1 MNEAGAFSSQIREM
15 TTDALS
21 YWEVRRLFYNLILA
35 VIVVAHFIEAY
46 PVSRETITVN
56 GMLGLFLLA
65 VVANVAFTAVY
76 LADVFIQFSGFRD
89 SRSSWRWILLLV
101 GFAFA
106 GILTHFVSS
115 GMFIS
120 VSVHR

>member
-65 VVANVAFTAVY
+65 VVANVAFTAV
-76 LADVFIQFSGFRD
+76 F
-89 SRSSWRWILLLV
+89 
-101 GFAFA
+101 
-106 GILTHFVSS
+106 
-115 GMFIS
+115 
-120 VSVHR
+120 